1 MQEQNLMKIKSIS
14 ASKQAS
20 EKSEIYMLRVRSDD
34 KKVARAFEIN
44 KKLFC
49 CELEFSHFIDSAH
62 ILVCNYLA
70 K

>member
-1 MQEQNLMKIKSIS
+1 MN
-14 ASKQAS
+14 
-20 EKSEIYMLRVRSDD
+20 

-70 K
+70 T